1 MTLYRTQLILKARQ
15 IDTTVIAD
23 ARKGTTRVVAPE
35 IVCRSLNPVMF
46 GFAYTVKAEAD
57 ILAGLHALGD
67 LKENDVLVIDGGS
80 LPIAYAG
87 EIFARDIERIGVAG
101 IIVDG
106 GYRDIPYISQSSFPV
121 FSRFVVPHAG
131 PAKQKGE
138 TGIPV
143 NIGGV
148 TINPGDFIVSDA
160 NGIVVLDPGEADAIL
175 DDAIAIKAAEVKVI
189 AGMDSGKRLKK
200 LSNVDEHFAAV
211 ERGDES
217 SFQWDV

>member
-1 MTLYRTQLILKARQ
+1 MFEKQSLIPKARQ

-35 IVCRSLNPVMF
+35 IVCRSSNPVMF
-46 GFAYTVKAEAD
+46 GFAYTVKADAD

-87 EIFARDIERIGVAG
+87 EIFARDVERIGVAG

-106 GYRDIPYISQSSFPV
+106 GHRDIPYIRTSSFPV
-121 FSRFVVPHAG
+121 FSRFAVPHAG
-131 PAKQKGE
+131 PAKQTGE
-138 TGIPV
+138 SGIPV

-160 NGIVVLDPGEADAIL
+160 NGIVVLDVDEADAIL
-175 DDAIAIKAAEVKVI
+175 DDAIAIKAAEAKVI
-189 AGMDSGKRLKK
+189 AGMDSGKRLRE
-200 LSNVDEHFAAV
+200 LSNVEEHFAAT
-211 ERGDES
+211 ERGEES
-217 SFQWDV
+217 TFSWKV